1 MLSAPYGRI
10 HGLFNGLTLRPV
22 AKPSGKVVFEV
33 MRNLILLIAA
43 LGLATPAVARDP
55 RDSRGLN
62 RLREQDNAYRATQQG
77 RIRPLPEIR
86 ARINI
91 PGAEFIGVEFD
102 GRIYRLKYMRGGEVI
117 WIDVDAETGQIVRR
131 Q

>member
-1 MLSAPYGRI
+1 
-10 HGLFNGLTLRPV
+10 
-22 AKPSGKVVFEV
+22 
-33 MRNLILLIAA
+33 MRNLILLFAA
-43 LGLATPAVARDP
+43 LGLATPAVAQDGREARGP
-55 RDSRGLN
+55 REAHGLN
-62 RLREQDNAYRATQQG
+62 RLREQDNAYRAMQQG

-117 WIDVDAETGQIVRR
+117 WIDVDAQTGQIVRR

>member
-1 MLSAPYGRI
+1 
-10 HGLFNGLTLRPV
+10 
-22 AKPSGKVVFEV
+22 

-43 LGLATPAVARDP
+43 LGVAAPAAAQDGRDLRARD
-55 RDSRGLN
+55 RRESHGLN

-117 WIDVDAETGQIVRR
+117 WIDVDAQTGQIIRR

>member
-1 MLSAPYGRI
+1 MR
-10 HGLFNGLTLRPV
+10 HLF
-22 AKPSGKVVFEV
+22 
-33 MRNLILLIAA
+33 LLIAA
-43 LGLATPAVARDP
+43 CGLATPAVARDARDA

-62 RLREQDNAYRATQQG
+62 RVREQDNAYRAMQQG

-86 ARINI
+86 ARINV

>member
-1 MLSAPYGRI
+1 M
-10 HGLFNGLTLRPV
+10 RP
-22 AKPSGKVVFEV
+22 
-33 MRNLILLIAA
+33 LILLLAA
-43 LGLATPAVARDP
+43 LGLATPAVARERHDP
-55 RDSRGLN
+55 RDRRDQRERPEPRGLN
-62 RLREQDNAYRATQQG
+62 HLREQDNAYRATHQG
-77 RIRPLPEIR
+77 RLRSLPELR

-102 GRIYRLKYMRGGEVI
+102 GRIYRLKYMREGEVI

>member
-1 MLSAPYGRI
+1 MRV
-10 HGLFNGLTLRPV
+10 LF
-22 AKPSGKVVFEV
+22 
-33 MRNLILLIAA
+33 LLIAA
-43 LGLATPAVARDP
+43 LGLATPAVAREGHDGRDRHDARGP
-55 RDSRGLN
+55 RDRAEPRGLG
-62 RLREQDNAYRATQQG
+62 RLREQDNAYRAMQQG

-86 ARINI
+86 ARISI

-117 WIDVDAETGQIVRR
+117 WIDVDAETGQVVRR

>member
-1 MLSAPYGRI
+1 
-10 HGLFNGLTLRPV
+10 
-22 AKPSGKVVFEV
+22 
-33 MRNLILLIAA
+33 MRNLILLTAA
-43 LGLATPAVARDP
+43 LGLAAPAVAQDRRDLRE
-55 RDSRGLN
+55 RDMRQAHGLN

-86 ARINI
+86 ARINM

>member
-1 MLSAPYGRI
+1 MRT
-10 HGLFNGLTLRPV
+10 LF
-22 AKPSGKVVFEV
+22 
-33 MRNLILLIAA
+33 LLIAA
-43 LGLATPAVARDP
+43 FGLATPAVARDT

-62 RLREQDNAYRATQQG
+62 RVREQDNAYRATQQG

>member
-1 MLSAPYGRI
+1 
-10 HGLFNGLTLRPV
+10 
-22 AKPSGKVVFEV
+22 

-43 LGLATPAVARDP
+43 LGVAAPAAAQDGRDLRS
-55 RDSRGLN
+55 RDTREARGLN

>member
-1 MLSAPYGRI
+1 
-10 HGLFNGLTLRPV
+10 
-22 AKPSGKVVFEV
+22 

-43 LGLATPAVARDP
+43 LGLATPAVAQDARDLRT
-55 RDSRGLN
+55 RDREQRGLN
-62 RLREQDNAYRATQQG
+62 RVREQDNAYRATQQG

>member
-1 MLSAPYGRI
+1 
-10 HGLFNGLTLRPV
+10 
-22 AKPSGKVVFEV
+22 
-33 MRNLILLIAA
+33 MRNLVLLIAA
-43 LGLATPAVARDP
+43 LGLATPAVARDG
-55 RDSRGLN
+55 RGEGREGREQREARGLN
-62 RLREQDNAYRATQQG
+62 RLREQDNAYRAMRQG

-86 ARINI
+86 ARINV

-117 WIDVDAETGQIVRR
+117 WIDVDAETGQVVRR

>member
-1 MLSAPYGRI
+1 
-10 HGLFNGLTLRPV
+10 
-22 AKPSGKVVFEV
+22 
-33 MRNLILLIAA
+33 MRKLILLIAA
-43 LGLATPAVARDP
+43 LGLAMPAVARDGRG
-55 RDSRGLN
+55 RDAREQRGLN

-86 ARINI
+86 ARINV
-91 PGAEFIGVEFD
+91 PGADFIGVEFD

-117 WIDVDAETGQIVRR
+117 WIDVDAQTGQVVRR

>member
-1 MLSAPYGRI
+1 
-10 HGLFNGLTLRPV
+10 
-22 AKPSGKVVFEV
+22 
-33 MRNLILLIAA
+33 MRKLILLFAA
-43 LGLATPAVARDP
+43 LGLATPAVARDA
-55 RDSRGLN
+55 RDARDQHGLN
-62 RLREQDNAYRATQQG
+62 RLREQDSAYRATQQG

-117 WIDVDAETGQIVRR
+117 WIDVDAQTGQVVRR

>member
-1 MLSAPYGRI
+1 
-10 HGLFNGLTLRPV
+10 
-22 AKPSGKVVFEV
+22 
-33 MRNLILLIAA
+33 MRTLILLIAA
-43 LGLATPAVARDP
+43 LGLATPAVARDA
-55 RDSRGLN
+55 RDQRGLN

>member
-1 MLSAPYGRI
+1 
-10 HGLFNGLTLRPV
+10 
-22 AKPSGKVVFEV
+22 
-33 MRNLILLIAA
+33 MRNLILLFAA
-43 LGLATPAVARDP
+43 LGLTTPAVAREGHQP
-55 RDSRGLN
+55 RDARDARDARGLN
-62 RLREQDNAYRATQQG
+62 RLREQDNAYRAMQQG

-117 WIDVDAETGQIVRR
+117 WIDVDAQTGQIVRR

>member
-1 MLSAPYGRI
+1 
-10 HGLFNGLTLRPV
+10 
-22 AKPSGKVVFEV
+22 

-43 LGLATPAVARDP
+43 FGLATPAVARDGREARGINRV
-55 RDSRGLN
+55 RDQGREMRGIDRARDPAREPRGLN

-117 WIDVDAETGQIVRR
+117 WIDVDAQNGQIVRR

>member
-1 MLSAPYGRI
+1 
-10 HGLFNGLTLRPV
+10 
-22 AKPSGKVVFEV
+22 
-33 MRNLILLIAA
+33 MRRLVLLIAV
-43 LGLATPAVARDP
+43 LGLATPAIAQGPHDGRD
-55 RDSRGLN
+55 RHGRHERGLN
-62 RLREQDNAYRATQQG
+62 RVREQDDAYRAMQQG

-86 ARINI
+86 ARIDI

-117 WIDVDAETGQIVRR
+117 WIDVDAATGQVVRR

>member
-1 MLSAPYGRI
+1 
-10 HGLFNGLTLRPV
+10 
-22 AKPSGKVVFEV
+22 
-33 MRNLILLIAA
+33 MRNLILLTAA
-43 LGLATPAVARDP
+43 LGLAAPAVAQDGRDL
-55 RDSRGLN
+55 RGRETREARGLN

-91 PGAEFIGVEFD
+91 PGADFIGVEFD

>member
-1 MLSAPYGRI
+1 
-10 HGLFNGLTLRPV
+10 
-22 AKPSGKVVFEV
+22 
-33 MRNLILLIAA
+33 MRSLILLIAA
-43 LGLATPAVARDP
+43 LGLAAPAVARDGREARESP
-55 RDSRGLN
+55 RGLN
-62 RLREQDNAYRATQQG
+62 RLREQDNAYRAAQQG

-86 ARINI
+86 ARINV

>member
-1 MLSAPYGRI
+1 
-10 HGLFNGLTLRPV
+10 
-22 AKPSGKVVFEV
+22 

-43 LGLATPAVARDP
+43 LGITAPAAAQDG
-55 RDSRGLN
+55 RGLN
-62 RLREQDNAYRATQQG
+62 RLREQDNAYRAAQQG

>member
-1 MLSAPYGRI
+1 
-10 HGLFNGLTLRPV
+10 
-22 AKPSGKVVFEV
+22 

-43 LGLATPAVARDP
+43 LGVAAPAAAQDGRDLRS
-55 RDSRGLN
+55 RDTREARGLN

-91 PGAEFIGVEFD
+91 PGADFIGVEFD

-117 WIDVDAETGQIVRR
+117 WIDVDAETGQIIRR

>member
-1 MLSAPYGRI
+1 
-10 HGLFNGLTLRPV
+10 
-22 AKPSGKVVFEV
+22 
-33 MRNLILLIAA
+33 MRNLILLLAA
-43 LGLATPAVARDP
+43 LGLATPAVARDG
-55 RDSRGLN
+55 RDAREQRESHGLN
-62 RLREQDNAYRATQQG
+62 RLREQDNAYRAMQQG

-117 WIDVDAETGQIVRR
+117 WIDVDAQTGQIVRR

>member
-1 MLSAPYGRI
+1 
-10 HGLFNGLTLRPV
+10 
-22 AKPSGKVVFEV
+22 
-33 MRNLILLIAA
+33 MRNLILLFAA
-43 LGLATPAVARDP
+43 LGLATPAVAREGHQP
-55 RDSRGLN
+55 RDMREGHPSRDAREARGLN
-62 RLREQDNAYRATQQG
+62 RLREQDNAYRAMQQG

-91 PGAEFIGVEFD
+91 PGADFIGVEFD

-117 WIDVDAETGQIVRR
+117 WIDVDAQTGQVVRR

>member
-1 MLSAPYGRI
+1 
-10 HGLFNGLTLRPV
+10 
-22 AKPSGKVVFEV
+22 

-43 LGLATPAVARDP
+43 LGAAAPAAAHGPRDRGDRHEQRDP
-55 RDSRGLN
+55 RGLG

>member
-1 MLSAPYGRI
+1 
-10 HGLFNGLTLRPV
+10 
-22 AKPSGKVVFEV
+22 
-33 MRNLILLIAA
+33 MRKLILLIAA
-43 LGLATPAVARDP
+43 LGLATPAVARDG
-55 RDSRGLN
+55 RDAREQREQRGLN
-62 RLREQDNAYRATQQG
+62 RLREQDNAYRAMQQG
-77 RIRPLPEIR
+77 RIRPFPEIR
-86 ARINI
+86 ARINV